1 MSWWWLLLLL
11 LLLLLV
17 LLLLLLLLML
27 LLLLLLH
34 GVLLAHTRAARAR
47 APNTPANTDSFGAR
61 PHIYGREVREPTNE
75 PKNHGIYDV
84 FAASEKIKLKIR
96 IAKKKQ
102 KHCILRC
109 FWPAGFGPP
118 GAKTRVQKSPKT
130 SLFTV
135 FWAPTEEKTALR
147 AMFSH
152 SRNPKMKPKQRYS
165 RCFCNSEK
173 GVFAEC
179 RKTKSNIR
187 MAKIQ
192 KRCILRCFFSFR
204 CEKFCFE
211 KRSKHR
217 NLQCFLLPPKTKQR
231 YLRCF
236 PSLASPK

>member
-1 MSWWWLLLLL
+1 M
-11 LLLLLV
+11 V
-17 LLLLLLLLML
+17 VVVVVAV
-27 LLLLLLH
+27 
-34 GVLLAHTRAARAR
+34 GVGVVVVVVDVVVVVAVAVARCFVGTHARRARAR
-47 APNTPANTDSFGAR
+47 APNRPANTDSFGAR
-61 PHIYGREVREPTNE
+61 ARARRAPAHIRKGGSGAHKRT
-75 PKNHGIYDV
+75 
-84 FAASEKIKLKIR
+84 
-96 IAKKKQ
+96 KKPWY
-102 KHCILRC
+102 LRC
-109 FWPAGFGPP
+109 FCSKREDKIEDKDSEKNKNTVFYDVFGPP

-135 FWAPTEEKTALR
+135 FWTPTEEKTALR